1 MKILFAIKAMNDAQG
16 GAERVI
22 ADVSSS
28 LAERGHEISLL
39 SYDPAGGRSFYPLS
53 PKIRRLCLGLG
64 APLQKATVQE
74 TCVRIVALHRTVK
87 KERPDVVVAFMH
99 SMFIPMAVALIGT
112 GIPVLASE
120 HIVPQHYKSRR
131 LEFLLL
137 KASAFLLKRIT
148 ALSESVKALYPK
160 FLQRRMVAMP
170 NPVHAPMGSADPT
183 GDGQDRKIILNVGR
197 LDPQKDQKTLIAA
210 FARLA
215 SSHPDWDVRI
225 LGNGPLR
232 GELEGMVQQHELQGR
247 VFLPGTTPEIAKE
260 YQQAQIFALPSL
272 YESFGLATAEAMSF
286 GLPPLGF
293 VDCQGTNELI
303 VNGENGMLVRG
314 DDRVAEFTQGLEKLL
329 KSAELR
335 VKYGGNAKQI
345 IDRFHPDKII
355 EAWEDLI
362 EEVVQ
367 KA

>member
-1 MKILFAIKAMNDAQG
+1 MKILFAIKAMNDAEG

-22 ADVSSS
+22 ADVSSG
-28 LAERGHEISLL
+28 LAEKGHEVSLL
-39 SYDPAGGRSFYPLS
+39 SFDSMGGRSFYPLNL
-53 PKIRRLCLGLG
+53 KIRRLCLGIG
-64 APLQKATVQE
+64 SPLQKATLQE
-74 TCVRIVALHRTVK
+74 TCARTFALRRAVK

-99 SMFIPMAVALIGT
+99 SMFIPMAFALIGT
-112 GIPVLASE
+112 GIPVVASE

-137 KASAFLLKRIT
+137 MASAFLMKRIT

-160 FLQRRMVAMP
+160 FLQKRMVAMP
-170 NPVHAPMGSADPT
+170 NPVHAPTGSADPT

-197 LDPQKDQKTLIAA
+197 LDPQKDQRTLIAA

-215 SSHPDWDVRI
+215 PDYPDWDVRI

-232 GELEGMVQQHELQGR
+232 GELEGMIQQHELQDR

-260 YQQAQIFALPSL
+260 YQQAQIFALPSV

-303 VNGENGMLVRG
+303 VDGENGMLVRC
-314 DDRVAEFTQGLEKLL
+314 DDRVSDFTQGLEKLI
-329 KSAELR
+329 SSRELR
-335 VKYGGNAKQI
+335 IKYGTKAKQI
-345 IDRFHPDKII
+345 IENFHPDRII
-355 EAWEDLI
+355 AVWENLI

>member
-1 MKILFAIKAMNDAQG
+1 VKILFAIKAMNDAEG

-22 ADVSSS
+22 ADVSSG
-28 LAERGHEISLL
+28 LAERGHDVSLL
-39 SYDPAGGRSFYPLS
+39 SFDTPDGRSFYPLNS
-53 PKIRRLCLGLG
+53 TIRRLCLGIG
-64 APLQKATVQE
+64 SPLQKATLQE
-74 TCVRIVALHRTVK
+74 TCIRTFTLRRTVK

-99 SMFIPMAVALIGT
+99 SMFIPMAIALIGT
-112 GIPVLASE
+112 GIPVVASE

-137 KASAFLLKRIT
+137 MASAFLLKRIT

-160 FLQRRMVAMP
+160 FLQSRMVAMP
-170 NPVHAPMGSADPT
+170 NPVHAPTGSADPA

-232 GELEGMVQQHELQGR
+232 GELEGMIQQHELQGR

-272 YESFGLATAEAMSF
+272 YESFGLATAEAMSY
-286 GLPPLGF
+286 GLPAIGF
-293 VDCQGTNELI
+293 ADCTGTNEL
-303 VNGENGMLVRG
+303 VVHEENGVLVKG
-314 DDRVAEFTQGLEKLL
+314 ADRISAFADSLEKLMDYSEFRIKL
-329 KSAELR
+329 GKGARHSTQQYTPEKVFDLWENLLR
-335 VKYGGNAKQI
+335 
-345 IDRFHPDKII
+345 
-355 EAWEDLI
+355 E
-362 EEVVQ
+362 
-367 KA
+367 

>member
-1 MKILFAIKAMNDAQG
+1 MNDAEG

-22 ADVSSS
+22 ADISSG
-28 LAERGHEISLL
+28 LAERGHDVSLL
-39 SYDPAGGRSFYPLS
+39 SFDTPGGRSFYPLNS
-53 PKIRRLCLGLG
+53 TIRRLCLGIG
-64 APLQKATVQE
+64 SPLQKATVQE
-74 TCVRIVALHRTVK
+74 TCIRTFTLRRTVT

-99 SMFIPMAVALIGT
+99 SMFIPMAIALIGT
-112 GIPVLASE
+112 GIPVVASE

-137 KASAFLLKRIT
+137 MASAFLLKRIT

-160 FLQRRMVAMP
+160 FLQSRMVAMP
-170 NPVHAPMGSADPT
+170 NPVHAPTGSADPT

-232 GELEGMVQQHELQGR
+232 GELEGMIQQHELQGR

-303 VNGENGMLVRG
+303 VDGENGMLVRG
-314 DDRVAEFTQGLEKLL
+314 DDRVAGFTQGLEKLINSL
-329 KSAELR
+329 ELR
-335 VKYGGNAKQI
+335 AKYGTNAKQI
-345 IDRFHPDKII
+345 IDRFHPGKII
-355 EAWEDLI
+355 GTWENLI
-362 EEVVQ
+362 EGVIR

>member
-1 MKILFAIKAMNDAQG
+1 MNDAEG

-22 ADVSSS
+22 ADVSSG
-28 LAERGHEISLL
+28 LAERDHEVSLL
-39 SYDPAGGRSFYPLS
+39 SFDKPDGKSFYPLNH
-53 PKIRRLCLGLG
+53 KIRRLCLGIG
-64 APLQKATVQE
+64 FSLQKATLSE
-74 TCVRIVALHRTVK
+74 TCIRMVALRRTVK

-99 SMFIPMAVALIGT
+99 SMFVPIAFALIGT
-112 GIPVLASE
+112 GIPVVASE
-120 HIVPQHYKSRR
+120 HIVPQHYRSRR

-137 KASAFLLKRIT
+137 MASATLLKRIT

-170 NPVHAPMGSADPT
+170 NPVHVSTGSADPT
-183 GDGQDRKIILNVGR
+183 GEGQDRKIILNVGR

-215 SSHPDWDVRI
+215 PSHTDWEVHI
-225 LGNGPLR
+225 FGNGPLR
-232 GELEGMVQQHELQGR
+232 GELENLVREHGLQDR

-293 VDCQGTNELI
+293 ADCQGTNELI
-303 VNGENGMLVRG
+303 ANGENGMLVHG
-314 DDRVAEFTQGLEKLL
+314 DDRVAEFKWGLEKLIN
-329 KSAELR
+329 SPQLR
-335 VKYGGNAKQI
+335 VKYGTNAKQI
-345 IDRFHPDKII
+345 IDRFHPEKII
-355 EAWEDLI
+355 GAWENLI
-362 EEVVQ
+362 EGVV
-367 KA
+367 K